1 MNNNNINEP
10 SKETMNTIRKYL
22 KSSYKEQRLMIES
35 FKRTPFIQKLIIGII
50 FFGLIIII
58 IRFIFNRVKDINRFN
73 PYYLET
79 INNISEPYNVF
90 NGSVVNSN
98 CLNNDCANTLNYS
111 NSSNSCCIINKN
123 NFKEERSGV
132 MTYNFWLYI
141 YSFNNNNNNNNIDFN
156 NIDSNDD
163 SWKHIWHK
171 GNGVIEGG
179 NNFDNTLIQYPG
191 VWLSPNLESL
201 VIDFNN
207 GEDISEKI
215 QLNISKFNKWVNYSI
230 VLNNNIVN
238 IYENGKLE
246 NTVMLN
252 QKIISSHN
260 YNVYLGSQGK
270 ENNGFPG
277 YLAYFSYFNESM
289 NSDKI
294 YDLYLHYKKKMDK
307 YIKLEN
313 NYLNSQMLEPIL
325 ITDKNMN

>member
-10 SKETMNTIRKYL
+10 SKATMNSIKQYLRK
-22 KSSYKEQRLMIES
+22 SYKSQRLMMETI
-35 FKRTPFIQKLIIGII
+35 KNIPFIQKLIIGII
-50 FFGLIIII
+50 FFGLLIII
-58 IRFIFNRVKDINRFN
+58 IRYIFNRVKDSNRFN

-79 INNISEPYNVF
+79 INNISEQYNVF

-111 NSSNSCCIINKN
+111 NTNSCCIINKN

-132 MTYNFWLYI
+132 MTYNFWLYV
-141 YSFNNNNNNNNIDFN
+141 YSFDNNKNNNTIDYD
-156 NIDSNDD
+156 IRDDED

-171 GNGVIEGG
+171 GNSVIESDY
-179 NNFDNTLIQYPG
+179 DNSLIQYPG

-201 VIDFNN
+201 MIDFNN

-215 QLNISKFNKWVNYSI
+215 QLNISKFNKWINYTI

-238 IYENGKLE
+238 VYEDGKLE

-252 QKIISSHN
+252 QKMISSHN
-260 YNVYLGSQGK
+260 YHVYLGSQGK
-270 ENNGFPG
+270 EKNGFPG
-277 YLAYFSYFNESM
+277 YLAYFSYFNEAM

-294 YDLYLHYKKKMDK
+294 YDLYLHYKKKMET
-307 YIKLEN
+307 YIKLEK
-313 NYLNSQMLEPIL
+313 NYLNSKMLEPIL
-325 ITDKNMN
+325 ITNKKMN